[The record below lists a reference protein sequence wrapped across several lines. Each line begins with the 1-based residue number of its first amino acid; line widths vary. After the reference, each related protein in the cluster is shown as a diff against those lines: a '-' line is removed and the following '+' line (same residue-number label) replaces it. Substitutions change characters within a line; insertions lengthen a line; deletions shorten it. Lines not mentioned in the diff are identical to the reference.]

1 VESFD
6 QATMVETARI
16 VSAEGAALVERQ
28 TAAVLGDIKKLTK
41 QIQNAV
47 GKDVTSMEQVMER
60 MAKAVEREEIQTVTM
75 SVGTQRR
82 AVLEAVAYG
91 TFLRDVETWVQTEYS
106 LLTPLSAPQIR
117 RRNDDEDSK
126 DGGIPV

>member
-1 VESFD
+1 
-6 QATMVETARI
+6 
-16 VSAEGAALVERQ
+16 
-28 TAAVLGDIKKLTK
+28 
-41 QIQNAV
+41 
-47 GKDVTSMEQVMER
+47 MEQVMER